1 MFPLGSLELKTI
13 EEDAFLGRY
22 TIEPLHPGYGI
33 MIGNSLRRVL
43 LASIEGAAPIA
54 IKIEGVPHEFS
65 VIEGVVEDVVQIV
78 LNIKKLVVAMDN
90 EDIRTLTLD
99 VSGERVVTAADIIT
113 DAGVTI
119 INPELH
125 IAELSSSKSTLRM
138 DILVSKG
145 RGYVPTEKNKK
156 QDYPIG
162 TIWLDAMFTPV
173 KNVRFNVEQTLIEQY
188 LDFEKL
194 SLDILCNGAIQP
206 KAALDQALQILGEY
220 YTSILNPEM
229 LRQKETSLEETLEEK
244 LALTIDMVMTDLS
257 PKIQHTLVY
266 AGIKTMRDLL
276 MKSHSELLTIHGMSS
291 KSLNELAKALEET
304 PEYATFSQFNFP
316 FFIEGKDEVEEKPA
330 AKREEPIEEDDLED
344 EEEEIVEEEKEP
356 EPPKAKA
363 KTEKAKPEAE
373 KPKQEVEKPEA
384 KPEPK
389 KAKEPEVKEPVKE
402 EKKPEADITKGFTL
416 PDISLAKSTMTFLQQ
431 NKITD
436 LKSLLS
442 CSKSKIESLS
452 GFKPK
457 IIIEIEKNLDKV
469 GLQLAPE
476 ETFSHLSKDELL
488 KAVSE
493 MAIGDFEKEIPS
505 ISKAEIKS
513 INGAGI
519 TNVGQLMAIGKKG
532 LKGQLKLSSKT
543 IEEIDKRLTKW
554 GLELKE

>member
-1 MFPLGSLELKTI
+1 VFPLGSLELKTL

-90 EDIRTLTLD
+90 DDVRTITLD

-145 RGYVPTEKNKK
+145 RGYVPTEKNKR

-162 TIWLDAMFTPV
+162 TIWLDSMFTPV

-194 SLDILCNGAIQP
+194 SLDILCNGAVLP
-206 KAALDQALQILGEY
+206 KSALDQALQILGEY

-229 LRQKETSLEETLEEK
+229 LRLKETSLEETLEEK
-244 LALTIDMVMTDLS
+244 LALTIDMVMTNLS

-266 AGIKTMRDLL
+266 AGVKTMRDLL
-276 MKSHSELLTIHGMSS
+276 MKSHNELLTIHGMSS
-291 KSLNELAKALEET
+291 KSLAELSKSLEET

-316 FFIEGKDEVEEKPA
+316 FFIESKEEVEEKPA
-330 AKREEPIEEDDLED
+330 VKREEPVEEDDFED
-344 EEEEIVEEEKEP
+344 EEEDIIEEEKEP

-363 KTEKAKPEAE
+363 KVE
-373 KPKQEVEKPEA
+373 KPKPEVEKPKTE
-384 KPEPK
+384 KPEVKTEPK
-389 KAKEPEVKEPVKE
+389 KAKEPEPKEQVQE
-402 EKKPEADITKGFTL
+402 EKKPEIDITKGFTL

-431 NKITD
+431 NKITN
-436 LKSLLS
+436 LKSLLI
-442 CSKSKIESLS
+442 CSKSKIESLP

-469 GLQLAPE
+469 GLQLAPD
-476 ETFSHLSKDELL
+476 ETFSNLSKEELL

-513 INGAGI
+513 INSASI

-543 IEEIDKRLTKW
+543 IEDIDKRLTKW

>member
-1 MFPLGSLELKTI
+1 MFPLASLELKTI

-22 TIEPLHPGYGI
+22 IVEPLHPGYGI
-33 MIGNSLRRVL
+33 MLGNSLRRVL

-54 IKIEGVPHEFS
+54 IRIEGVPHEFS

-78 LNIKKLVVAMDN
+78 LNLKKLVVAMDY
-90 EDIRTLTLD
+90 DDVKTLTLD

-113 DAGVTI
+113 DAGITI

-206 KAALDQALQILGEY
+206 KAALEQALQILGEY
-220 YTSILNPEM
+220 YSSILNPEM

-244 LALTIDMVMTDLS
+244 LALTVDMVMSDLS
-257 PKIQHTLVY
+257 PKILHMLVY

-276 MKSHSELLTIHGMSS
+276 MKSHGELLSIHGMNNKSIVELS
-291 KSLNELAKALEET
+291 KSLEET

-316 FFIEGKDEVEEKPA
+316 FFMESKDEIEEKA
-330 AKREEPIEEDDLED
+330 APKIEEQLEEDEDFD
-344 EEEEIVEEEKEP
+344 EEEEELEEEKQP
-356 EPPKAKA
+356 EPPKAKPKA
-363 KTEKAKPEAE
+363 EKAKPE
-373 KPKQEVEKPEA
+373 PEA

-389 KAKEPEVKEPVKE
+389 KAKEPEPKETPKE
-402 EKKPEADITKGFTL
+402 EKKPEVDITKGFTL
-416 PDISLAKSTMTFLQQ
+416 PDISLTKSTMTFLQQ
-431 NKITD
+431 NKIND
-436 LKSLLS
+436 LKALLS
-442 CSKSKIESLS
+442 CSKSKIESLP
-452 GFKPK
+452 GFKSK

-488 KAVSE
+488 KAVSD
-493 MAIGDFEKEIPS
+493 MAIADFEKEIPS

-513 INGAGI
+513 INGASI
-519 TNVGQLMAIGKKG
+519 TNVGQLMSLGKKG